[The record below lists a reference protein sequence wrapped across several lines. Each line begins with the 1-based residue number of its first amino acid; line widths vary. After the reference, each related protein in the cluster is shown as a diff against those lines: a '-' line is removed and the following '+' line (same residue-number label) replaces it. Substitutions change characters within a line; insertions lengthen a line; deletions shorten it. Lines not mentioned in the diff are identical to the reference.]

1 MLNTIQTILK
11 HFFLM
16 ACLRRTPQQLPASDA
31 FLVLV
36 VVSYL
41 LVACVHNSL
50 HDTVYRSVLIA
61 ALDMGIM
68 FLFVLVCLK
77 LIGQT
82 RRWTQTVTALSGT
95 GMILT
100 LLAIPVSIGLNETQE
115 TPLYPLFA
123 FLLLF
128 LFIWSLSIQGH
139 IFKHAFSITF
149 SVGLAIAFFYNIM
162 SLTLVSNLLYVP
174 TTQ

>member
-16 ACLRRTPQQLPASDA
+16 ACLRRTPQQLPASDT

-41 LVACVHNSL
+41 LIACVHNSL

-61 ALDMGIM
+61 ALDISIM

-77 LIGQT
+77 LINQA

-100 LLAIPVSIGLNETQE
+100 MLAIPVSIGLNETQE

-123 FLLLF
+123 LFTIIPVYLEPQHSGAHIQTRLFNYIFSRAGNRIFL
-128 LFIWSLSIQGH
+128 
-139 IFKHAFSITF
+139 
-149 SVGLAIAFFYNIM
+149 
-162 SLTLVSNLLYVP
+162 
-174 TTQ
+174 